1 MIVKMKNGHTLYQ
14 VYLIEKQEDE
24 YEIWVEGQSN
34 PIYENVENVILIFK

>member
-14 VYLIEKQEDE
+14 VYLIEKQEDK

-34 PIYENVENVILIFK
+34 PIYETIEDVILIFK